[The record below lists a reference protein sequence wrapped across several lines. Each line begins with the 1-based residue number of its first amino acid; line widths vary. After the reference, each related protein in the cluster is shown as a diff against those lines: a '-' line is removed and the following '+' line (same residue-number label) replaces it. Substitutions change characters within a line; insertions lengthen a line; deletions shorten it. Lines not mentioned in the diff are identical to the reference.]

1 VKPSQGARTERIFN
15 LSTLEIKNWIDNSNE
30 QSETL
35 PSKIKTNNGDITGV
49 SVAEIGEVK
58 VTKSVGRK
66 DSTEITGK
74 DLETGAKEKQD
85 RR

>member
-1 VKPSQGARTERIFN
+1 M
-15 LSTLEIKNWIDNSNE
+15 
-30 QSETL
+30 